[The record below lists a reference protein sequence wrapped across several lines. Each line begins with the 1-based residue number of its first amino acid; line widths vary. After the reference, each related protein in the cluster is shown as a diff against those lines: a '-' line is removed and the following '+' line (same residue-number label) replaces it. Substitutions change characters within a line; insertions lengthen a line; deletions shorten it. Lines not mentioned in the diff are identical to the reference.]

1 MPIYEY
7 ICDTCKGSFS
17 LLQKVG
23 ATEEDTTCQKC
34 GSKSVKKKLSLFS
47 CACPI
52 DSGPATGG
60 TPSGFTGGG

>member
-7 ICDTCKGSFS
+7 ICTSCKECFS

-23 ATEEDTTCQKC
+23 TKEEDTTCPKC
-34 GSKSVKKKLSLFS
+34 GSKEVKKKLSLFS

-52 DSGPATGG
+52 DSGPSTSGA
-60 TPSGFTGGG
+60 PSGFTGGG

>member
-7 ICDTCKGSFS
+7 SCNSCKESFS
-17 LLQKVG
+17 LLQNVG
-23 ATEEDTTCQKC
+23 ATEKDTTCPKC
-34 GSKSVKKKLSLFS
+34 GSHSVKKNLSLFS
-47 CACPI
+47 CACTI